1 MNVFNQIN
9 VRLNLWEKEKKK
21 EWNKKSMLIRKK
33 QKFKQQRISIIK
45 TTKYSLKMTYIQLE
59 KENDTKLTMIKEKC
73 RCITAG
79 HTKKCRLQVLYF
91 NSRKIT

>member
-59 KENDTKLTMIKEKC
+59 KENDTKLTMIKEKMQM
-73 RCITAG
+73 
-79 HTKKCRLQVLYF
+79 H
-91 NSRKIT
+91 NS